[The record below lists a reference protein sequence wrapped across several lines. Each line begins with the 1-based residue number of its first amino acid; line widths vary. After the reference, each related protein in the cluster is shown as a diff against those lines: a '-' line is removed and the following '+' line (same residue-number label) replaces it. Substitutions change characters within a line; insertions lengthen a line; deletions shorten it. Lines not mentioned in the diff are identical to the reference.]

1 MGARVAALTSKHE
14 KGFCLWPSKYSN
26 FTIAHSP
33 TVGHRDLVKEFVD
46 ECNRQGIKPGLYF
59 TTTDTYNVGNP
70 RKNQIQLQQMTE
82 LTTQYGSDIAYF
94 WYDHHDASTEWIAI
108 DDIVRKNQ
116 PQCAMLGP
124 DCWLTGSETG
134 YSAYPMWHGVR
145 TTDNTTHG
153 RPIPEDSPHGNPHGN
168 WFKVWE
174 SDCSNYGGCHPWFF
188 GGDTP
193 QSLALMLDHWENTYG
208 LGHNYI
214 LNLPP
219 SKDGVITPKMAASA
233 AAFGAERYRRYG
245 AGSSDPDQPSE
256 CEIVRTK
263 GRLAQWSPDTDNEQ
277 VLHFDKA
284 TFFDRVFLSEDIVHD
299 GQLVVQYA
307 IDVCTGACKAGDD
320 STWKNIVNPNT
331 TKGGN
336 TIGTHHIDRVNL
348 NVTSTS
354 VRLRLLQ
361 VLDAPVLPLI
371 SFRVLQ
377 VGKQQ
382 DIIELSPDVL

>member
-1 MGARVAALTSKHE
+1 
-14 KGFCLWPSKYSN
+14 
-26 FTIAHSP
+26 
-33 TVGHRDLVKEFVD
+33 
-46 ECNRQGIKPGLYF
+46 
-59 TTTDTYNVGNP
+59 
-70 RKNQIQLQQMTE
+70 
-82 LTTQYGSDIAYF
+82 
-94 WYDHHDASTEWIAI
+94 
-108 DDIVRKNQ
+108 
-116 PQCAMLGP
+116 
-124 DCWLTGSETG
+124 
-134 YSAYPMWHGVR
+134 
-145 TTDNTTHG
+145 
-153 RPIPEDSPHGNPHGN
+153 
-168 WFKVWE
+168 
-174 SDCSNYGGCHPWFF
+174 
-188 GGDTP
+188 
-193 QSLALMLDHWENTYG
+193 MLDHWENTYG